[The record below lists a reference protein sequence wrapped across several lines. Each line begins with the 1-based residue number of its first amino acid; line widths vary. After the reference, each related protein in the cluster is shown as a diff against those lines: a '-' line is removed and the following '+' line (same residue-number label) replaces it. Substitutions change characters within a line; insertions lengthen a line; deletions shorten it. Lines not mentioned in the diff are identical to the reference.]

1 MRRLLLAAVLS
12 VGVTQAQPAGVI
24 LSITGGLLRRAGTQ
38 LALTAKSGDIL
49 FPGDALAT
57 QNTPAAILFC
67 PEKSLLTLQAQTEVL
82 VDARQL
88 KIRTGSLGTPK
99 PVSSC
104 FLPPVDR
111 TTLASQQHYGASLVR
126 ALKPE
131 PPPPQLP

>member
-1 MRRLLLAAVLS
+1 
-12 VGVTQAQPAGVI
+12 
-24 LSITGGLLRRAGTQ
+24 
-38 LALTAKSGDIL
+38 
-49 FPGDALAT
+49 
-57 QNTPAAILFC
+57 LFC

-111 TTLASQQHYGASLVR
+111 TTLASQQHYGASRSGAKPERCAVAVTAGSSAESCPCGTPAESDDR
-126 ALKPE
+126 CAPGVAVFEKYNLKPGR
-131 PPPPQLP
+131 PVQSWPNFDPTRLDPRRLLIWKMSAS